1 MAKGKI
7 VVISGPSGCGK
18 GTVIQELLKLDTRM
32 KLSVSLTTRAP
43 RPGEVHGREYFFTD
57 KEDFENRIK
66 TGDLL
71 EYTNYNGNYYGTPS
85 KEMYEMQALGYTI
98 LLDIEIE
105 GAANVRR
112 AAPENLITIFLAP
125 PSFEELE
132 RRLVGRG
139 TESAEVIAKRLSRAK
154 EELKEQEKYDY
165 VVVND
170 DLEKTVREVYRLIQQ

>member
-18 GTVIQELLKLDTRM
+18 GTVIQELLKCDNRL
-32 KLSVSLTTRAP
+32 KLSVSMTTRAP
-43 RPGEVHGREYFFTD
+43 RPGEVHGREYYFTD
-57 KEDFENRIK
+57 EKEFKNRIQ

-85 KEMYEMQALGYTI
+85 KEMYEMQEKGYTI

-105 GAANVRR
+105 GAANVRK
-112 AAPENLITIFLAP
+112 AAPENLLTIFLAP

-139 TESAEVIAKRLSRAK
+139 TESAEVIAKRLARAK
-154 EELKEQEKYDY
+154 EELKEQDKYDY

-170 DLEKTVREVYRLIQQ
+170 DLDNTVKEIYRLIKQ